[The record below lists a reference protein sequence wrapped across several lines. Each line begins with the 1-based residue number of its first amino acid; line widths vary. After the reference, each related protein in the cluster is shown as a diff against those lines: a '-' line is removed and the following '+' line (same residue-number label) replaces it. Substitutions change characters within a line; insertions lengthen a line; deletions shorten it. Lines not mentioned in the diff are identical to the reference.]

1 MLEQM
6 RQLISSAALLPPGS
20 HVLCAVSG
28 GADSVCLLHALYHLR
43 PILNF
48 SLSAAHYDH
57 GLRGEDSTRDA
68 KFVEQFVSLCC
79 GAQRLPDGRV
89 LPPVQLYQAKGDVG
103 KEAARTGHGVEETA
117 RVLRYAFLRQAAQQA
132 GANLIA
138 TAHTA
143 DDNAETILFHL
154 SRGSGLRGLTGIAPR
169 RDDLIRPL
177 LTTTRREIEDYL
189 RYYALPHREDRTN
202 FDDTYARNR
211 IRHQVVPVLEGLF
224 PGFAPRVSDLAARLR
239 ADEDYLSDQARAISH
254 RAVKQGEGLS
264 IPAAALAQAP
274 GPLAVRALR
283 QLLDALCSGDWT
295 GSAVHLESVLA
306 LCRTG
311 GPSAQISLPHGLIAR
326 REYDALVLSP
336 AAQETLPVCSL
347 PLPGVIQ
354 AGPWTVEVS
363 AAPYQGETQQ
373 PFDLWLAQDET
384 LDTLTLRPRQT
395 GDRLRLPGR
404 PEKTVKKWLIDEKIP
419 RSRRDLLPVLAAPC
433 GIAAVAGLGPAAE
446 HIPKPGQPAW
456 HIRFIQK
463 PHGAED
469 NENT

>member
-1 MLEQM
+1 MLEHM

-20 HVLCAVSG
+20 SVLCAVSG

-68 KFVEQFVSLCC
+68 QFVEQFVALCC
-79 GAQRLPDGRV
+79 GEQRLPDGRV
-89 LPPVQLYQAKGDVG
+89 LPPVKLYQSKGDVG
-103 KEAARTGHGVEETA
+103 KEAARTGRGVEETA
-117 RVLRYAFLRQAAQQA
+117 RVLRYAFLRQAAKQA

-169 RDDLIRPL
+169 RDNLIRPL

-224 PGFAPRVSDLAARLR
+224 PGFAPRASDLAACLR
-239 ADEDYLSDQARAISH
+239 ADEDYLSGQARAISD
-254 RAVKQGEGLS
+254 RAVHRNGGLV

-283 QLLDALCSGDWT
+283 QLLDVLCSGDWT

-311 GPSAQISLPHGLIAR
+311 SPSAQVSLPHGLIAR
-326 REYDALVLSP
+326 REYDDLVLAP
-336 AAQETLPVCSL
+336 AGQETLPVCPL
-347 PLPGVIQ
+347 PLPGTIQ
-354 AGPWTVEVS
+354 AGPWTVEVMS
-363 AAPYQGETQQ
+363 VLYQGEAQT
-373 PFDLWLAQDET
+373 PFDLWLAQTDA
-384 LDTLTLRPRQT
+384 LSPLTLRPRQT

-419 RSRRDLLPVLAAPC
+419 RSRRDLLPVLAAPS

-446 HIPKPGQPAW
+446 HIPNPGQPAW